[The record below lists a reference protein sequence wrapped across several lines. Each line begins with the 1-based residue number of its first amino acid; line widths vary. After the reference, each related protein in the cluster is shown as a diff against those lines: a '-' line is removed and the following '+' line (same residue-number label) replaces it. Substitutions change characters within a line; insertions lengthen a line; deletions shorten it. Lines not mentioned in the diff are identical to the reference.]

1 MMSNIIEME
10 VFFVDNNGVIYD
22 FEYTQLEVGAHR
34 VFYQDQWIECDV
46 VEALDDEEWINE
58 HDSMPLCV
66 RLR

>member
-46 VEALDDEEWINE
+46 VEDSEAERRRKEEE
-58 HDSMPLCV
+58 
-66 RLR
+66 RRREEE